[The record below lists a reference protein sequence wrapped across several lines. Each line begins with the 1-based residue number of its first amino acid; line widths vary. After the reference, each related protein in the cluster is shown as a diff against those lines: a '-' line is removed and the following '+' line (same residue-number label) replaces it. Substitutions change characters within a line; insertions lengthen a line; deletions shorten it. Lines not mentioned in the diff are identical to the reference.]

1 MKIAVAQLD
10 CSLGDIALNCSKIT
24 SFAERA
30 KKESCDLIIFP
41 EMMDTG
47 YEMHTIQETA
57 SSWSE
62 QPFLIAKRAAAD
74 QGIYLISGLSEREE
88 SGICNSVVVFNP
100 TGELIGKYRK
110 IHLLSADPVNE
121 NQHLIAGD
129 SPEMVQIG
137 DMKCGL
143 LICYDIRF
151 PELSRYLVNQGAMVL
166 IVCSAWP
173 LSRQNHWIT
182 LTTARAIENQSYIVA
197 ANRVGTD
204 GNLTFCGLSCI
215 VDPYGIS
222 VEEGSEDREE
232 LLIGEVTLEAVKSV
246 RASMPVFEDKRD
258 DLYKTWKL
266 D

>member
-10 CSLGDIALNCSKIT
+10 CSLGDIDLNCSKIT

-30 KKESCDLIIFP
+30 KKEGCDLIVFS

-62 QPFLIAKRAAAD
+62 QPFITAKRAAAN
-74 QGIYLISGLSEREE
+74 QGIYLICGFSEREE
-88 SGICNSVVVFNP
+88 SRIYNSVAVFNP
-100 TGELIGKYRK
+100 SGELIGKYRK
-110 IHLLSADPVNE
+110 IHLLSLDPVNE
-121 NQHLIAGD
+121 NQYIVAGD
-129 SPEMVQIG
+129 SPEIVQIG

-173 LSRQNHWIT
+173 LSRQNHWKT

-204 GNLTFCGLSCI
+204 ENLTFCGSSCI

-222 VEEGSEDREE
+222 VVEGSDDREE
-232 LLIGEVTLEAVKSV
+232 LLIGEVTLEAVNSV
-246 RASMPVFEDKRD
+246 RANMPVFEDRRE
-258 DLYKTWKL
+258 DLYKAWQL
-266 D
+266 G